1 VIVTSISGLVR
12 TKVGPA
18 RDRERDPDAN
28 PDRDGDPDPTRNLNP
43 TPTVAAPPA
52 ATVTV
57 QAPSGGVAVWFAQC
71 RCLIARL
78 VLNHRLARPGQPKAG
93 HRPSWASAARS
104 ELLAA
109 LTAGT
114 ITMTEVLA
122 RADDVAWYL
131 GQAHLRR

>member
-1 VIVTSISGLVR
+1 MIVTSISGLVR

-43 TPTVAAPPA
+43 TPTVAATPA

-57 QAPSGGVAVWFAQC
+57 PAPQAGWLSGSPSAAASLPGWSS
-71 RCLIARL
+71 I
-78 VLNHRLARPGQPKAG
+78 HRLARPGQPKAG

-122 RADDVAWYL
+122 REDERGSVF
-131 GQAHLRR
+131 GPG